1 MKNKEKYN
9 IRYMTFNVSQNKNG
23 IVKFIDI
30 YYDVKRIEKIKFLS
44 ETSATQAMNAIG
56 NWLEE
61 EYVPDI
67 LTDKEKAY
75 LSAVIKPF
83 REDVKCI
90 MKFKRYPVAC
100 HSLRKSYGRWYWDS
114 THDLLTT
121 QKLLMHESAAETM
134 LYIMLEPSDIQEVR
148 ESINHTEKWG

>member
-1 MKNKEKYN
+1 MKNKEKYD
-9 IRYMTFNVSQNKNG
+9 IRHLTFNVSQYQNG
-23 IVKFIDI
+23 IVKSIDI

-83 REDVKCI
+83 RKDIEYI
-90 MKFKRYPVAC
+90 EKFKSNYVGKEYIYIVMKKDDDYCKLPRFFKGTMYRGMELNKRY
-100 HSLRKSYGRWYWDS
+100 
-114 THDLLTT
+114 T
-121 QKLLMHESAAETM
+121 
-134 LYIMLEPSDIQEVR
+134 LEEL
-148 ESINHTEKWG
+148 GL